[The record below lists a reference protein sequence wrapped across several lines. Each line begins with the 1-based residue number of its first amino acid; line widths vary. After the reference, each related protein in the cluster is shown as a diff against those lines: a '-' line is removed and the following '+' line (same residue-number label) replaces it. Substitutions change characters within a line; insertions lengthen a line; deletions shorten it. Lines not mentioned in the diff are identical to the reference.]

1 MGETIARVEVNNRVV
16 ELYYSEGDSRN
27 WDNISRMIFFGNYQ
41 HIGDKH
47 DVVLRGEF
55 DSRQDF
61 IERGEQM
68 VRKQLKDV
76 VICKAVHLYNHSGI
90 SISTS
95 YSYPYNCSWDSGT
108 IGFLVVTKEDIRK
121 NWNIK
126 RVTQDYIDWAEEL
139 AESELN
145 TLNQEI
151 TGEVYGF
158 VLYDEDGEVEDSCGG
173 FYGSDLNEN
182 GMSGYLD
189 QIYIDA
195 LTNVW

>member
-1 MGETIARVEVNNRVV
+1 MGETIASVKVNNRVV
-16 ELYYSEGDSRN
+16 KLYYSEGDSRS

-95 YSYPYNCSWDSGT
+95 YSYPYNCRWDSGT

-126 RVTQDYIDWAEEL
+126 RVTQHYIDWAEEL

-145 TLNQEI
+145 TLDQEI
-151 TGEVYGF
+151 AGDVYGF

-182 GMSGYLD
+182 GMGDYLD

-195 LTNVW
+195 LVNVF